1 MTTLSYSWATW
12 NISCYIL
19 SPLRASETLYVH
31 IFFCKESQHFA
42 VKKHHLDTLPDG
54 EGEGDE
60 YEEKRDDGE
69 DKVHRTALL
78 LLGLFVLGSILALAV
93 HRRWPHLRHLWF
105 GHLRYSVTAEG
116 YITGD
121 RLQAARQ

>member
-1 MTTLSYSWATW
+1 M
-12 NISCYIL
+12 
-19 SPLRASETLYVH
+19 
-31 IFFCKESQHFA
+31 
-42 VKKHHLDTLPDG
+42 KKHHLDTLPDG

-60 YEEKRDDGE
+60 YEEKRHDGE

-78 LLGLFVLGSILALAV
+78 LLALGIFVLGSILALAV
-93 HRRWPHLRHLWF
+93 HRRWPHLRHLWL
-105 GHLRYSVTAEG
+105 GHLPHSVTGEG